1 MGALNE
7 KSKIISQKIEMP
19 PLRTYND
26 GKGIYSVDMMFT
38 YLDTH
43 NHPITTL
50 SMEELRPQLDQQV
63 WGNEPELWSPSTV
76 LEKMELKKYASN
88 AERIR
93 KADLSYPI
101 IVTGSATKQSIKHR
115 IIDGY
120 HRLAK
125 AAFKGQTEM
134 KVYVLDAAL
143 LRKFLLDGD
152 QNFVRV
158 FQEMSVADVLHLYVK
173 RFC

>member
-1 MGALNE
+1 
-7 KSKIISQKIEMP
+7 MP

-26 GKGIYSVDMMFT
+26 GKGIYSVDMMFA

-43 NHPITTL
+43 KHPVTTL
-50 SMEELRPQLDQQV
+50 SMEELRPQLDQIV
-63 WGNEPELWSPSTV
+63 WGTESELWSPNTV

-88 AERIR
+88 AERIK

-101 IVTGSATKQSIKHR
+101 IVTGAATKQSIQHR

-125 AAFKGQTEM
+125 AAFKGQTDM
-134 KVYVLDAAL
+134 KVYVFDASL

-152 QNFVRV
+152 QNFTRV
-158 FQEMSVADVLHLYVK
+158 FDEMTVTDVIELYVK

>member
-1 MGALNE
+1 
-7 KSKIISQKIEMP
+7 MP
-19 PLRTYND
+19 NLRTYND
-26 GKGIYSVDMMFT
+26 GKGIFSVDMMFA

-43 NHPITTL
+43 KHPVTTL
-50 SMEELRPQLDQQV
+50 SMEELRPQLDQTV
-63 WGNEPELWSPSTV
+63 WGNEPELWSPATV

-88 AERIR
+88 AERIK

-101 IVTGSATKQSIKHR
+101 IVTGAATKQSIKHR

-120 HRLAK
+120 HRTAK
-125 AAFKGQTEM
+125 AALKGQTEM
-134 KVYVLDAAL
+134 KVYVLDAPL

-158 FQEMSVADVLHLYVK
+158 FEEMSVADVIELYMK

>member
-1 MGALNE
+1 
-7 KSKIISQKIEMP
+7 MP
-19 PLRTYND
+19 SLRTYND
-26 GKGIYSVDMMFT
+26 GKGIYSVDMMFA

-43 NHPITTL
+43 KHPVTTL
-50 SMEELRPQLDQQV
+50 SMEELRPQLDQIV
-63 WGNEPELWSPSTV
+63 WGTESELWSPATV
-76 LEKMELKKYASN
+76 LEKMELKKYTSN
-88 AERIR
+88 AERIK

-101 IVTGSATKQSIKHR
+101 IVTGAATKQSIKHR

-125 AAFKGQTEM
+125 AAFKGQTDM
-134 KVYVLDAAL
+134 RVYVLDAPL

-152 QNFVRV
+152 QNFTRV
-158 FQEMSVADVLHLYVK
+158 FDEMSVADVLHLYVK